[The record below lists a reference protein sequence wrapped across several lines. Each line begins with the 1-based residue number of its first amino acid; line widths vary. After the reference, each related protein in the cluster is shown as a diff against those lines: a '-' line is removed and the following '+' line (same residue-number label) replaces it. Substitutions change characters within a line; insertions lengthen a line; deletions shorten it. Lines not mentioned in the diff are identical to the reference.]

1 LENKL
6 NKIYPAATEH
16 GEIKE
21 IFQDVFLVTGSIV
34 MAPGIQLSR
43 NMIIL
48 REGKS
53 LTLVSS
59 VRLNEQGLQ
68 AIDALGKVEHVIKL
82 GAYHLGVHNGLDDP
96 FYVQRYKARLWAMP
110 GMQHKQEIQTTDVLA
125 PQAKL
130 PLKDLVMFKFDSSK
144 LPEGLLLIKRAGGIL
159 IACDSLQNWV
169 VADKFFSEKAALNM
183 QKSGFIRAA
192 NIGPQWYKVCEPQA
206 AEFARVMQLPFSHL
220 LPSHGTPILNT
231 AKQQFAVT
239 FKEMFGL

>member
-1 LENKL
+1 M
-6 NKIYPAATEH
+6 IRGYPLATPH

-21 IFQDVFLVTGSIV
+21 IFEDVFLVTGSVV
-34 MAPGIQLSR
+34 MAPGIQISR

-59 VRLNEQGLQ
+59 VRLNDQGLQ
-68 AIDALGKVEHVIKL
+68 ALDALGKVEHVIKL

-110 GMQHKQEIQTTDVLA
+110 DMKHKQEIQTTDVLA

-144 LPEGLLLIKRAGGIL
+144 MPEGLLLIKRAGGIL
-159 IACDSLQNWV
+159 IACDCLQNWV
-169 VADKFFSEKAALNM
+169 VEDEFFSEKAAVNM
-183 QKSGFIRAA
+183 QKAGFIRAA
-192 NIGPQWYKVCEPQA
+192 NIGPQWYKVCEPEA
-206 AEFARVMQLPFSHL
+206 VDFSRILRMQFSHL
-220 LPSHGTPILNT
+220 VPSHGTPIIDT
-231 AKQQFAVT
+231 AKQQFSET